1 MIPLCMGSSNEGGK
15 VGEFDGVG
23 DENNGPEGSWCSVFI
38 LCVWLFLEK

>member
-23 DENNGPEGSWCSVFI
+23 DENNGPEGS
-38 LCVWLFLEK
+38 